1 MNNIAVAP
9 DTNQGFFMKKLFIF
23 SILLVVSLTAINAQD
38 VLTLKTG
45 EDLNVKVIKITD
57 NDIEYKKWNNLEGP
71 TYTKHLYEVF
81 SVKYQNGEK
90 DVFNVPEPKA
100 NNGFNGQNN
109 GNAYNMNTINN
120 GRFRPGAH
128 MIREKGNLVIDGIE
142 LTEGDASSM
151 FDINTYNAYKVG
163 RYRYASGKALVVCGW
178 VSMGVAASAFA
189 TLMILG
195 ADGWVSIPC
204 AGVFV
209 GGATLLPFGYVAK
222 GRGRRALDEIANT
235 YNRQSFSEN
244 FSVSV
249 NPSLMTMRLPDGSSQ
264 HGLGAALTLS
274 F

>member
-1 MNNIAVAP
+1 
-9 DTNQGFFMKKLFIF
+9 MKKLFIF